1 MQREI
6 KYVTSMCPLVEY
18 VHTKFRDCQLRSS
31 EVEMGARTHTRRTA
45 WSSNQPVFRRM
56 CMLAERLFNIT
67 L

>member
-6 KYVTSMCPLVEY
+6 KYITSMCPLVEY
-18 VHTKFRDCQLRSS
+18 VHTKFRDCHLLGS
-31 EVEMGARTHTRRTA
+31 ESEMQARTHTRRTA

-56 CMLAERLFNIT
+56 LMLEEHLFTIT

>member
-18 VHTKFRDCQLRSS
+18 VHTKFRDCQLLVS
-31 EVEMGARTHTRRTA
+31 EDEMGARTHMRRTA
-45 WSSNQPVFRRM
+45 QSSNQPVFRRM
-56 CMLAERLFNIT
+56 RMLAEPPFDIT